1 MSKNQT
7 DETFKKWTNLAKKDI
22 VVGEGRTAG
31 IIKASHSDCAF
42 GYVYSLP
49 GGETTRSKKHATKV
63 AAHINWLLCKAA

>member
-7 DETFKKWTNLAKKDI
+7 EQTLAKWTNLEKKDI

-42 GYVYSLP
+42 GFVYSLP
-49 GGETTRSKKHATKV
+49 GGETTRSKKYATKV
-63 AAHINWLLCKAA
+63 ASYINYLLCKAA